1 MTTAGWK
8 EYADFPDWGLRRVK
22 VKLDTGARTAAI
34 GATDC
39 AVFARPGGGYEAT
52 LTLALYRRKPDK
64 VVAMTLRVV
73 EFVFVRNT
81 SGRPEER
88 PVVETMLRLGP
99 ITKRIRAT
107 VADRSAMLVPV
118 ILGRSALSPEFV
130 VDPSRKYVLRNT
142 GRE

>member
-34 GATDC
+34 GATVCD
-39 AVFARPGGGYEAT
+39 VVARPGGGYEAT

-64 VVAMTLRVV
+64 VASVTLPVV

-88 PVVETMLRLGP
+88 PVIETMLRLGP
-99 ITKRIRAT
+99 VAKRIRAT

-118 ILGRSALSPEFV
+118 ILGRSALAPEFE
-130 VDPSRKYVLRNT
+130 VDPSRKYVLTR
-142 GRE
+142 RPV